1 MAVCNF
7 GIAGGGGA
15 GDLCVTFQKVFG
27 MKVLMGFFRKEII
40 SLLRDPILMVAILIM
55 PVVQMILLSG
65 AITFQADNLR
75 LIMRNTPNDVI
86 MGRIYDR
93 AIGSG
98 FFIPITDDMNNPIDM
113 IQAGAADVAIIAPDG
128 GLTRAIV
135 RGDAEIQILIDA
147 MNILKAHSIE
157 AYLRGI
163 ITQTIL
169 DETNSNIKM
178 PIDFNLR
185 ILFNPQLNTKF
196 FMVPSMV
203 TILVFLALLILI
215 AISIAKEKETGTMEM
230 LISAPISKYQIVLG
244 KVVPYVLVSAIV
256 MLSVVVVGMMV
267 FHVPFVGSQLM
278 FILAF
283 LMFCVPACG
292 IGIWLA
298 TYTYTQ
304 QQAML
309 GLVIV
314 AFLAL
319 MLSGAII
326 STENMPIV
334 LRVISYIN
342 PLSHYS
348 YLVRNIMLK
357 GTDWMYF
364 IKHASAMLGA
374 GVIVW
379 VIAMRRFKTTL

>member
-1 MAVCNF
+1 
-7 GIAGGGGA
+7 
-15 GDLCVTFQKVFG
+15 